1 MLRLYYL
8 TVICTFFCLYLGTIL
23 INRNELMSDIAKE
36 LQTQITHN
44 VQFSYTKNQS
54 ILRGK
59 EIKINNIL
67 IRQILT
73 HGA

>member
-1 MLRLYYL
+1 
-8 TVICTFFCLYLGTIL
+8 
-23 INRNELMSDIAKE
+23 MSDIAKE